1 MDDEM
6 TILETVK
13 DMIGP
18 SIDYD
23 VFNHTLLVHINAFFE
38 VLTQCGVGPSEG
50 FRVTEVTTWDD
61 FITEGV
67 TPKLFE
73 MAKDY
78 IAIRTRLVFDPPTS
92 SSAIDIL
99 TNTYKE
105 MEWRMYVEA
114 DSNRRL
120 GGFS

>member
-1 MDDEM
+1 MADNESM

-23 VFNHTLLVHINAFFE
+23 VFDDTLLVHINSFFE

-50 FRVTEVTTWDD
+50 FHVTKTSKWDD
-61 FITEGV
+61 FLTEG
-67 TPKLFE
+67 KLFN

-78 IAIRTRLVFDPPTS
+78 IQIRTRLVFDPPTS
-92 SSAIDIL
+92 SSAVQIL
-99 TNTYKE
+99 TDTYKE

-114 DSNRRL
+114 DSMRRL
-120 GGFS
+120 NGF

>member
-1 MDDEM
+1 MADNDSM

-23 VFNHTLLVHINAFFE
+23 VFDDTLLVHINSFFE
-38 VLTQCGVGPSEG
+38 VLTQCGVGPQNG
-50 FRVTEVTTWDD
+50 FHVDKTTTWDD
-61 FITEGV
+61 FLTEG
-67 TPKLFE
+67 KLFH

-78 IAIRTRLVFDPPTS
+78 IQIRTRLLFDPPAS
-92 SSAIDIL
+92 SSAVQIL
-99 TNTYKE
+99 TDAYKE

-114 DSNRRL
+114 DSERRL
-120 GGFS
+120 NGF